1 MANEKTYLQGSD
13 YITIK
18 FNKGSAGDSDIT
30 LELNAES
37 LINTLVKPVAEAD
50 SSTLISYGTA
60 DPTAAT
66 PGKIYIKLED

>member
-1 MANEKTYLQGSD
+1 MANEKTYLRGSD

-37 LINTLVKPVAEAD
+37 LINALVKPVEEAN
-50 SSTLISYGTA
+50 SNTLISYGTA
-60 DPTAAT
+60 DPTVST